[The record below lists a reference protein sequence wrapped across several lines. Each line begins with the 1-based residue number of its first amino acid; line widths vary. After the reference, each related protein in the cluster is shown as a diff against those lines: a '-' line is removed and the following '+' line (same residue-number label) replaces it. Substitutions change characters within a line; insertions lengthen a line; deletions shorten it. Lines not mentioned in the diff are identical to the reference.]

1 MKRRTTLLLIAFSA
15 IFASACE
22 EKGPAERAGEQI
34 DDAMSEVADEAEQ
47 MGDEVKDA
55 AEEAKEKAEEAVE

>member
-1 MKRRTTLLLIAFSA
+1 MKRRTTLLLITFSA

-22 EKGPAERAGEQI
+22 EKGPAERAGERM

-47 MGDEVKDA
+47 MGDEIQDA
-55 AEEAKEKAEEAVE
+55 AEDVEEKAEEVVE